1 MSCHSANLITWAKVH
16 ICSELQ
22 YYLAEFRIA
31 PGPIFPLPM
40 SPDLVLLMASIGR
53 TLLLVSKQR
62 GADLVPLTAS
72 NVPVVVLI
80 LHR

>member
-40 SPDLVLLMASIGR
+40 SPDLVLLMASVDCALQGFQTAGR
-53 TLLLVSKQR
+53 GS
-62 GADLVPLTAS
+62 VPA
-72 NVPVVVLI
+72 
-80 LHR
+80 HG

>member
-40 SPDLVLLMASIGR
+40 SPDLVLLMASVVR

-62 GADLVPLTAS
+62 GADLVPLMAS

>member
-40 SPDLVLLMASIGR
+40 SPDLVLLMASVGR

-62 GADLVPLTAS
+62 RADLVPLMAS

-80 LHR
+80 LY